1 MPKETFHN
9 LENNK
14 KHKIVQ
20 AAIQEFT
27 EHELHKSRV
36 SNIIKMADIPRG
48 SFYQYFE
55 DIDDLYYYVIDQVF
69 EDIFSE
75 GREHAKQTDNLMEYT
90 RRTFEIDMNGFLNDK
105 RHKFIMNVLKSIGS
119 NVEYL
124 THHNTKRVEYIQ
136 SIMSQMDLSSFRPL
150 TNNDQLRLYEF
161 IQNIKRNVIQK
172 MMMTQGS
179 KDTARADLDWH
190 LHLIEHGLL
199 QKENHHE

>member
-9 LENNK
+9 LEFNK
-14 KHKIVQ
+14 KHKIIQ

-27 EHELHKSRV
+27 DHELHKSRV

-69 EDIFSE
+69 DDIFQE
-75 GREHAKQTDNLMEYT
+75 GRQQARQTDDLFEYA
-90 RRTFEIDMNGFLNDK
+90 RRTFEIDMDGFLNDK

-124 THHNTKRVEYIQ
+124 THHNTKRVEYIR
-136 SIMSQMDLSSFRPL
+136 SIMQQMNL
-150 TNNDQLRLYEF
+150 TEYRIFSADDQVRLYEF
-161 IQNIKRNVIQK
+161 IQNLKRNIIQK
-172 MMMTQGS
+172 MMMTGAS
-179 KDTARADLDWH
+179 KDSARADLNWH
-190 LHLIEHGLL
+190 LDLIRHGLVK
-199 QKENHHE
+199 QEDTP

>member
-1 MPKETFHN
+1 MPKDTFHN

-14 KHKIVQ
+14 KHKIIQ

-27 EHELHKSRV
+27 DNELHKSRV

-69 EDIFSE
+69 DDIFQE
-75 GREHAKQTDNLMEYT
+75 GREHAKQTNDLFEYT
-90 RRTFEIDMNGFLNDK
+90 RRTFEIDMDGFLNDK

-124 THHNTKRVEYIQ
+124 THHNTKRVEYIR
-136 SIMSQMDLSSFRPL
+136 SIMKQMDLSGYRMKSGD
-150 TNNDQLRLYEF
+150 DQVRLYEF

-172 MMMTQGS
+172 MMMTGS
-179 KDTARADLDWH
+179 SKETARADLNWH
-190 LHLIEHGLL
+190 LELIRIGLVK
-199 QKENHHE
+199 QEVTP